1 MGKGD
6 WHGVGKSDG
15 ESASGADGGVV
26 RGYFGN
32 GTIMGKKINS
42 FDDAFS
48 SGFQDVHSVAP
59 IVIKGA
65 TYVLTGDAME

>member
-1 MGKGD
+1 MGKWG
-6 WHGVGKSDG
+6 WHGVGERVGD
-15 ESASGADGGVV
+15 SARGADGGVG
-26 RGYFGN
+26 RGAFRY
-32 GTIMGKKINS
+32 GTIVGQKFNS